1 MTMMI
6 PPVPP
11 IGKCDLKGGKS
22 KHAGA
27 SGAEDKSDKTILLHN
42 AAILEAFKTSTG
54 FASFYKAVPLT
65 PS

>member
-1 MTMMI
+1 MTEMTTMMTMMT
-6 PPVPP
+6 PPAPP
-11 IGKCDLKGGKS
+11 IGNGGKN

-27 SGAEDKSDKTILLHN
+27 SGAEDQSDFDK

-54 FASFYKAVPLT
+54 FASFYKAAPLT

>member
-1 MTMMI
+1 MTELTTMMTMMTR
-6 PPVPP
+6 PAPP
-11 IGKCDLKGGKS
+11 IGKCGKN

-27 SGAEDKSDKTILLHN
+27 SGAEEKSDLDK

-54 FASFYKAVPLT
+54 FASFYKAAPLT